1 MRTFNT
7 KNMNISELANQNNLS
22 VINIGTSFGLK
33 EGEAVI
39 GFSSFQEAVDF
50 AEKNNM
56 KVATFKNEGET
67 SATYTLFDES
77 PRAGFDVLGNYED
90 FTKFFKGDAEAFQEI
105 DIDETLENSDFT
117 DEDREEF
124 LKDMN
129 VVKTRIENLAEDEF
143 IYLDNSGYS
152 ESLKKEDTSVL
163 RNGNLYIIGVY

>member
-1 MRTFNT
+1 M
-7 KNMNISELANQNNLS
+7 KNISELANQSNLS

-33 EGEAVI
+33 EGEAVV
-39 GFSSFQEAVDF
+39 GFTSFQEAVDF

-90 FTKFFKGDAEAFQEI
+90 VTKFFKGDEESFQEL

-117 DEDREEF
+117 EDEREEF

-129 VVKTRIENLAEDEF
+129 IIKARIENLAEDEF

-152 ESLKKEDTSVL
+152 EPMKKEDTSVL

>member
-1 MRTFNT
+1 M
-7 KNMNISELANQNNLS
+7 KNLNELARMNNLS
-22 VINIGTSFGLK
+22 VINFGTSYGLK
-33 EGEAVI
+33 EGEAII
-39 GFSSFQEAVDF
+39 GFASFQDAVEF
-50 AEKNNM
+50 AEKNKM

-67 SATYTLFDES
+67 SSIYTLFDES

-90 FTKFFKGDAEAFQEI
+90 FTKFFKGDSENFQEI

-117 DEDREEF
+117 EDEREEF

-129 VVKTRIENLAEDEF
+129 IIKNRIENLAEDEF

-152 ESLKKEDTSVL
+152 EPLKKEDTSVL

>member
-1 MRTFNT
+1 M
-7 KNMNISELANQNNLS
+7 KNISELANQNNLS

-39 GFSSFQEAVDF
+39 GFTSFQEAVDF

-67 SATYTLFDES
+67 SSIYTLFDES
-77 PRAGFDVLGNYED
+77 PRAGFDVLNSYKD
-90 FTKFFKGDAEAFQEI
+90 FTKFFKGDAENFQEV

-117 DEDREEF
+117 ENERKEF

-129 VVKTRIENLAEDEF
+129 AVKARIESLAEDEF
-143 IYLDNSGYS
+143 IFLDNSGYS
-152 ESLKKEDTSVL
+152 EPMKKEDTSVL
-163 RNGNLYIIGVY
+163 QDGNLYVIGVY

>member
-1 MRTFNT
+1 M
-7 KNMNISELANQNNLS
+7 KNISELASQNNLS

-33 EGEAVI
+33 EGEAVV
-39 GFSSFQEAVDF
+39 GFTSFQEAVDF
-50 AEKNNM
+50 AETNNM
-56 KVATFKNEGET
+56 NVATFKNEGET
-67 SATYTLFDES
+67 LAVYTLFDES

-90 FTKFFKGDAEAFQEI
+90 FTKFFKGDSENFQEI

-117 DEDREEF
+117 EDEREEF

-129 VVKTRIENLAEDEF
+129 IIKNRIENLAEDEF

-152 ESLKKEDTSVL
+152 EPLKKEDTSVL

>member
-1 MRTFNT
+1 M
-7 KNMNISELANQNNLS
+7 KNISELANQNNLS

-33 EGEAVI
+33 EGEAIV
-39 GFSSFQEAVDF
+39 GFASFQEAVDF

-56 KVATFKNEGET
+56 KVATFMNEGET

-90 FTKFFKGDAEAFQEI
+90 FTKFFKGDAENFQEI

-117 DEDREEF
+117 EEEREEF

-129 VVKTRIENLAEDEF
+129 IVKTRIENLAEDEF

-152 ESLKKEDTSVL
+152 EPLKKEDNSVL
-163 RNGNLYIIGVY
+163 KNGNLYIIGVY

>member
-1 MRTFNT
+1 M
-7 KNMNISELANQNNLS
+7 KNISELANQSNLS

-33 EGEAVI
+33 EGEAVV
-39 GFSSFQEAVDF
+39 GFTSFQEAVFF

-67 SATYTLFDES
+67 SSIYTLFDES
-77 PRAGFDVLGNYED
+77 PRAGFDVLNSYKD
-90 FTKFFKGDAEAFQEI
+90 FTKFFKGDAESFQEV

-117 DEDREEF
+117 EDEREEF

-129 VVKTRIENLAEDEF
+129 LVKTRIENLAEDEF

-152 ESLKKEDTSVL
+152 EPMKKEDTSVL
-163 RNGNLYIIGVY
+163 QNGNLYIIGVY

>member
-1 MRTFNT
+1 M
-7 KNMNISELANQNNLS
+7 KNISELANQSNLS

-33 EGEAVI
+33 EGEAVV
-39 GFSSFQEAVDF
+39 GFTSFQEAVDF

-56 KVATFKNEGET
+56 KVSTFKNEGET

-77 PRAGFDVLGNYED
+77 PRAGFDVLGNYAD
-90 FTKFFKGDAEAFQEI
+90 VTKFFKGDAENFQEI

-117 DEDREEF
+117 EDEREEF

-129 VVKTRIENLAEDEF
+129 IIKNRIENLAEDEF

-152 ESLKKEDTSVL
+152 EPLKKEDTSVL

>member
-1 MRTFNT
+1 M
-7 KNMNISELANQNNLS
+7 KNISELANQSNLS

-33 EGEAVI
+33 EGEAVV
-39 GFSSFQEAVDF
+39 GFTSFQEAVDF

-90 FTKFFKGDAEAFQEI
+90 VTKFFKGDEEAFQEL

-117 DEDREEF
+117 EDEREEF

-129 VVKTRIENLAEDEF
+129 IIKARIENLAEDEF

-152 ESLKKEDTSVL
+152 EPMKKEDTSVL

>member
-1 MRTFNT
+1 M
-7 KNMNISELANQNNLS
+7 KNISELANQNNLS

-33 EGEAVI
+33 EGEAVV
-39 GFSSFQEAVDF
+39 GFNSFQEAVDF

-67 SATYTLFDES
+67 SSIYTLFDES

-90 FTKFFKGDAEAFQEI
+90 FTKFFKGDAENFQEI

-117 DEDREEF
+117 EEEREEF
-124 LKDMN
+124 IKDMSI
-129 VVKTRIENLAEDEF
+129 VKARIENLAEDEF

-152 ESLKKEDTSVL
+152 EPMKKEDTSVL

>member
-1 MRTFNT
+1 M
-7 KNMNISELANQNNLS
+7 KNISELANQNNLS

-39 GFSSFQEAVDF
+39 GFTSFQEAVDF

-67 SATYTLFDES
+67 SSIYTLFDES
-77 PRAGFDVLGNYED
+77 PRAGFDVLNSYKE
-90 FTKFFKGDAEAFQEI
+90 FTKFFKGDAENFQEV

-117 DEDREEF
+117 ENERKEF

-129 VVKTRIENLAEDEF
+129 AVKARIESLAEDEF
-143 IYLDNSGYS
+143 IFLDNSGYS
-152 ESLKKEDTSVL
+152 EPMKKEDTSVL
-163 RNGNLYIIGVY
+163 QDGNLYVIGVY